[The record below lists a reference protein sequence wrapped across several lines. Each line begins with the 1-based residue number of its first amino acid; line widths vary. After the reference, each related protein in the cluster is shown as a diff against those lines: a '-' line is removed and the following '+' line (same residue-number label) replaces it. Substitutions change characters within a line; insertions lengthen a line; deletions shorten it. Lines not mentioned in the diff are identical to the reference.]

1 MSKLPDTRYPVPPI
15 RTWMGR
21 YPRKGADWSLEEDQ
35 ALIREYES
43 GRYLIKQIAA
53 RHLREPVAI
62 ERRLGLLHTHSAA
75 RLSVLREGDKAGINQ
90 VRGIQVWGKLTP
102 RHERDWRIEQEKAQR
117 ALDGIKATFA
127 STMWPG
133 ERDKTFSEP
142 PRQRRVKPGTLFRG
156 SAPYIAVAYPR
167 GTRLVALTDL
177 PPEVAQALQFGQGE
191 DS

>member
-1 MSKLPDTRYPVPPI
+1 MSKLPDTRYLAPI

-21 YPRKGADWSLEEDQ
+21 YPRKGADWSPEEDQ

-62 ERRLGLLHTHSAA
+62 ERRLDSLRRRRDIVA
-75 RLSVLREGDKAGINQ
+75 RYEQTRSWASERETARQ
-90 VRGIQVWGKLTP
+90 AVS
-102 RHERDWRIEQEKAQR
+102 
-117 ALDGIKATFA
+117 GIKATFA

-142 PRQRRVKPGTLFRG
+142 PRQRGVKPGTLFRG
-156 SAPYIAVAYPR
+156 SAPYIAVACPR
-167 GTRLVALTDL
+167 GTRLVALTNL
-177 PPEVAQALQFGQGE
+177 PPEVAQAIQFGQGE
-191 DS
+191 ES